1 MNSVYTFDNL
11 KTVVNQLA
19 SLVHDKKV
27 ITFTGPLGAGK
38 TTVIRELL
46 RLWGIERGVTSPT
59 FTYMNQ
65 YVAADGTKIFHFD
78 LYRLGT
84 IDEFI
89 ALGFDEYLYQDN
101 SIVLIEWPEII
112 RSLLTHSVCHIQL
125 DYDPEDS
132 KKRMI
137 QVTYPPL
144 F

>member
-1 MNSVYTFDNL
+1 MNSIYVFNDI
-11 KTVVNQLA
+11 KAVVKELA
-19 SLVHDKKV
+19 TLVQGKKV

-46 RLWGIERGVTSPT
+46 RLWGIDRGVTSPT

-65 YVAADGTKIFHFD
+65 YITADGTKIFHFD

-89 ALGFDEYLYQDN
+89 GLGFDEYLYQDN

-112 RSLLTHSVCHIQL
+112 KSLLTHSVCHIQL

-132 KKRMI
+132 QKRMI
-137 QVTYPPL
+137 TVSA
-144 F
+144 